1 MPKVSVITPAY
12 NVAPY
17 IAETIESV
25 LAQTVRDLEMI
36 VVDDGSTDATLEV
49 ASKYARRDPR
59 VRVLR
64 QANGGISVARN
75 QALRHASGEFIAIL
89 DSDDIWLP
97 TFLERQLPLFAQ
109 HGVDI
114 VTGNAWFMGSRLD
127 GQCARPCP
135 DRRPAP
141 DLTGILRDETAV
153 FILSVFTRRVYE
165 RIGGFDETLRTNED
179 YDYWIRAALA
189 GFRFWRNDE
198 PLGRYRRRDDSL
210 SASELRM
217 LRGILTVL
225 HKARPALR
233 DHPAEAAI
241 LEAQIRRFNTERLAA
256 EARAALETGD
266 VAAAG
271 DHLAALHDVRGGATL
286 GLACF
291 IARRAPALLSIAY
304 NLRRAGLMQGKSR
317 SAVQEV
323 PRT

>member
-1 MPKVSVITPAY
+1 MPTVSVITPAY

-25 LAQTVRDLEMI
+25 LAQTVADLEMI
-36 VVDDGSTDATLEV
+36 VVDDGSTDGTFEV

-59 VRVLR
+59 VRLLR
-64 QANGGISVARN
+64 QANGGISTARN
-75 QALRHASGEFIAIL
+75 HGLRHASGEFVAIL

-97 TFLERQLPLFAQ
+97 TFLERQLPLFER
-109 HGVDI
+109 HDVDI
-114 VTGNAWFMGSRLD
+114 VTGNAWFLGSRLD

-135 DRRPAP
+135 DSRPAP
-141 DLTGILRDETAV
+141 DLTGILRDESAV
-153 FILSVFTRRVYE
+153 FILSVFKRSVYE
-165 RIGGFDETLRTNED
+165 RIGGFDEALRTNED

-210 SASELRM
+210 SASEVRM
-217 LRGILTVL
+217 LRGILAVL
-225 HKARPALR
+225 HKTRPALHDR
-233 DHPAEAAI
+233 PADADI
-241 LEAQIRRFNTERLAA
+241 LEAQIARFNMERLAA

-271 DHLAALHDVRGGATL
+271 NHLAALRDVRGGATL

-291 IARRAPALLSIAY
+291 MARWTPALLAMAY
-304 NLRRAGLMQGKSR
+304 NLRRAGLTHSKSR
-317 SAVQEV
+317 SAA
-323 PRT
+323 